1 MAMSGIYSKTT
12 DDEGIATIHEAI
24 DRGINLIDTG
34 DFYGTGH
41 NEMLVGRAIRGRR
54 DKVHVSV
61 KFGALVGPDRV
72 FVGFDARPQL
82 VKAFAAYSLKRLGI
96 DVIDIYRPARL
107 DPNVPIEETIG
118 AIADLIKAGFVKHVG
133 LSEVGVET
141 IRRAQAVHP
150 VVDVQTEYSLI
161 SRGPE
166 QKIFPALEELGMSAT
181 LYGILSRG
189 LLSGS
194 KLAGPGDIRGHFPRF
209 SPEHLAQNEAVVAS
223 FSAFAKERGQSAAQ
237 LALAWVLA
245 KQPRLVPLAGARTP
259 AQLLDLLAAL
269 DRPLS
274 GEEVQA
280 LEAIVPADAI
290 LGSRYPAAHMAQLSP
305 LYGFARAYWHLRS
318 PTLKDSRLHAQRA
331 LRWRNRRSS
340 DWCHQRQ
347 RKGRCSV
354 EVLLLIRGSGAGAL
368 PSLFFVRFPA
378 RFMTICVHNALTP
391 LPSQDR
397 CSRSELGRPV

>member
-1 MAMSGIYSKTT
+1 MAMSGIYGRTS
-12 DDEGIATIHEAI
+12 DDESIATIHDAI
-24 DRGINLIDTG
+24 DRGINVIDTG
-34 DFYGTGH
+34 DFYGMGH
-41 NEMLVGRAIRGRR
+41 NEMLVGRALRGRR
-54 DKVHVSV
+54 DKVLVSV
-61 KFGALVGPDRV
+61 KFGGLVGPDRA

-133 LSEVGVET
+133 LSEVRVET

-150 VVDVQTEYSLI
+150 VVDVQIEYSLV

-166 QKIFPALEELGMSAT
+166 QKIFPALAELGVSAT

-194 KLAGPGDIRGHFPRF
+194 KSGGAGDFRALFPRF
-209 SPEHLAQNEAVVAS
+209 SPEHRVQNEAVVKR
-223 FSAFAKERGQSAAQ
+223 FSALAKERGQSAAQ

-245 KQPRLVPLAGARTP
+245 KQPRLVPLVGVRTR

-269 DRPLS
+269 DQPLS
-274 GEEVQA
+274 GEEIQA

-290 LGSRYPAAHMAQLSP
+290 SGGRYPTEHMAQL
-305 LYGFARAYWHLRS
+305 
-318 PTLKDSRLHAQRA
+318 DS
-331 LRWRNRRSS
+331 
-340 DWCHQRQ
+340 
-347 RKGRCSV
+347 
-354 EVLLLIRGSGAGAL
+354 EV
-368 PSLFFVRFPA
+368 
-378 RFMTICVHNALTP
+378 
-391 LPSQDR
+391 
-397 CSRSELGRPV
+397 

>member
-1 MAMSGIYSKTT
+1 MSTTQIENLTKLGATGPEVFPIALGCMAMSGIYGKTS

-34 DFYGTGH
+34 DFYGMGH
-41 NEMLVGRAIRGRR
+41 NEMLVGRALRGRR

-61 KFGALVGPDRV
+61 KFGGLVGPDHA
-72 FVGFDARPQL
+72 FLGFDARPQL

-118 AIADLIKAGFVKHVG
+118 AIAELIKAGFVKHVG

-141 IRRAQAVHP
+141 IRRAHAAHP
-150 VVDVQTEYSLI
+150 VVDVQIEYSLI

-166 QKIFPALEELGMSAT
+166 QKIFPALEELGISAT

-194 KLAGPGDIRGHFPRF
+194 KSGGPGDFRNLFPRF
-209 SPEHLAQNEAVVAS
+209 SPEHRVQNQAVVTR

-245 KQPRLVPLAGARTP
+245 KQPRLVPVVGVRTR
-259 AQLLDLLAAL
+259 AQLLDLLGAL

-274 GEEVQA
+274 GEDVKA

-290 LGSRYPAAHMAQLSP
+290 LGSRYPAQHMAQL
-305 LYGFARAYWHLRS
+305 
-318 PTLKDSRLHAQRA
+318 DS
-331 LRWRNRRSS
+331 
-340 DWCHQRQ
+340 
-347 RKGRCSV
+347 
-354 EVLLLIRGSGAGAL
+354 EV
-368 PSLFFVRFPA
+368 
-378 RFMTICVHNALTP
+378 
-391 LPSQDR
+391 
-397 CSRSELGRPV
+397 